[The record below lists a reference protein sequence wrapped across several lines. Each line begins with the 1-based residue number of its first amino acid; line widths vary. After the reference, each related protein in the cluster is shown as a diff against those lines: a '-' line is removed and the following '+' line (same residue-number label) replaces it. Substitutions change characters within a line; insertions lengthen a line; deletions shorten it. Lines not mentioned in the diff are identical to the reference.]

1 MSHTTSTS
9 PMLDSWQQAETCRM
23 ENWRRKQQND
33 IRRQL
38 LAHDTTHF
46 GRKRRAR
53 RARGRAVA
61 AEVQLSERALD
72 LRELEA
78 AAGVTP

>member
-1 MSHTTSTS
+1 MSHTTPTS
-9 PMLDSWQQAETCRM
+9 PMLDSWQQAEARRM

-53 RARGRAVA
+53 RARGRTV
-61 AEVQLSERALD
+61 
-72 LRELEA
+72 
-78 AAGVTP
+78 GVGG

>member
-1 MSHTTSTS
+1 MSSTNDIA
-9 PMLDSWQQAETCRM
+9 LLKIVFGQAEARRL
-23 ENWRRKQQND
+23 EYWYRKQQND

-53 RARGRAVA
+53 RARGRAVG
-61 AEVQLSERALD
+61 EGRAVFNPD
-72 LRELEA
+72 FFP
-78 AAGVTP
+78 TPPAQAM

>member
-1 MSHTTSTS
+1 MFNPTSTRPR
-9 PMLDSWQQAETCRM
+9 PMLDSWQQAEDRRM
-23 ENWRRKQQND
+23 ENWRRKQRND

-53 RARGRAVA
+53 RARGRAV
-61 AEVQLSERALD
+61 
-72 LRELEA
+72 
-78 AAGVTP
+78 GVEG

>member
-1 MSHTTSTS
+1 MTHAISAL
-9 PMLDSWQQAETCRM
+9 PLFFVYDWQGAEARRL

-53 RARGRAVA
+53 RARGRATG
-61 AEVQLSERALD
+61 AEVQR
-72 LRELEA
+72 
-78 AAGVTP
+78 

>member
-1 MSHTTSTS
+1 MFNPNFYQTH
-9 PMLDSWQQAETCRM
+9 PMLDSWLQAEARRM
-23 ENWRRKQQND
+23 EHWSRKQQND

-53 RARGRAVA
+53 RARGRAA
-61 AEVQLSERALD
+61 GAES
-72 LRELEA
+72 
-78 AAGVTP
+78 

>member
-1 MSHTTSTS
+1 MSSTN
-9 PMLDSWQQAETCRM
+9 PITVAFHHWLRAEANRLEHWQ
-23 ENWRRKQQND
+23 RKQQND

-53 RARGRAVA
+53 RARGRAVG
-61 AEVQLSERALD
+61 EGTL
-72 LRELEA
+72 
-78 AAGVTP
+78 

>member
-1 MSHTTSTS
+1 MSRTISIS
-9 PMLDSWQQAETCRM
+9 VLSQSWLQAEALRLVH
-23 ENWRRKQQND
+23 WHRKQQND

-53 RARGRAVA
+53 RARGWAT
-61 AEVQLSERALD
+61 
-72 LRELEA
+72 
-78 AAGVTP
+78 GVEG